1 MSMEKIYRVGI
12 GGSPVEEYGDTP
24 FPDPDSVAFD
34 ASGAISGTPGSV
46 LVGNGGEP
54 GYIAA
59 ILPDQSTIT
68 PIGPTFNI
76 GNPAVLKFDKTGRL
90 LVADQAPPFR
100 ALAITRTEI
109 VELGD
114 SFLAIA
120 VDGSN
125 RVYSAFL
132 KNQIKVIASDGTPL
146 PDLTPIDNSRDYFS
160 NLEFGP
166 FDEIWKG
173 HLFATSEDSNIYRIL
188 SDGTIIKFGSGL
200 TADNRSGLAFGPDG
214 ALYISDWNADAIYR
228 ITPSENTPP
237 LASCQDVTVSTA
249 PGLCSADASIDDSSF
264 DPDGDPIT
272 LDQEPEGPYG
282 LGDTEVTL
290 TVTDD
295 KGASDTCN
303 ATVKVIDQEPP
314 VISSVTASPNELWPP
329 NHKMVPVTVAVAVSD
344 ICDPEPVCLI
354 TEVASNEP
362 VNGLGDGN
370 TAPDWEITGGLTVN
384 LRAERSGKG
393 SGRVYTITVECT
405 DQSKNSSTDTETVT
419 VPHDKGKKK
428 NQNNKKKK

>member
-1 MSMEKIYRVGI
+1 MRKKKVNKYSFSLLIAVVLLISTTLAFAQPVVPGFNVEVYANVPEPAKLAFDPSGVLYVGNNGPLSMEKIYRVGV
-12 GGSPVEEYGDTP
+12 GGSPVEEYGDTS

-34 ASGAISGTPGSV
+34 AGGAISGTPGSV

-100 ALAITRTEI
+100 ALALTRTEI

-188 SDGTIIKFGSGL
+188 PDGTIIKFGSGW

-214 ALYISDWNADAIYR
+214 ALYISDWIADAIYR
-228 ITPSENTPP
+228 ITPKDVVLINDLVDFQPDPSTYSTENN
-237 LASCQDVTVSTA
+237 AIGC
-249 PGLCSADASIDDSSF
+249 
-264 DPDGDPIT
+264 PDGYVGKFNFMAV
-272 LDQEPEGPYG
+272 LDNTSSKELSNLQI
-282 LGDTEVTL
+282 EV
-290 TVTDD
+290 
-295 KGASDTCN
+295 
-303 ATVKVIDQEPP
+303 
-314 VISSVTASPNELWPP
+314 NELS
-329 NHKMVPVTVAVAVSD
+329 NNNVLLTTEGFVRQGERFNVPKRDGFVDGLLGPSESVDVPF
-344 ICDPEPVCLI
+344 IVCL
-354 TEVASNEP
+354 TEIKKFRFFVD
-362 VNGLGDGN
+362 VF
-370 TAPDWEITGGLTVN
+370 
-384 LRAERSGKG
+384 G
-393 SGRVYTITVECT
+393 S
-405 DQSKNSSTDTETVT
+405 Q
-419 VPHDKGKKK
+419 
-428 NQNNKKKK
+428 